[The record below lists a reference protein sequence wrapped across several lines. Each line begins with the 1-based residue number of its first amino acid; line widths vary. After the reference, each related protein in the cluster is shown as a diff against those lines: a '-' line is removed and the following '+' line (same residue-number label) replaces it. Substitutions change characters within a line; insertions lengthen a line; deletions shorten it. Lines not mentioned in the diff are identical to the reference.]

1 MGVTDLN
8 IRQKCDH
15 VFARGSPEISSFI
28 RQKCDHVFEREV
40 LEGLVLL
47 TFQSFDLECTC

>member
-8 IRQKCDH
+8 
-15 VFARGSPEISSFI
+15 I

-40 LEGLVLL
+40 LEGLALL

>member
-15 VFARGSPEISSFI
+15 VFARGSREISSFI

-40 LEGLVLL
+40 LEGLALL
-47 TFQSFDLECTC
+47 TFQSFD